1 MNMKKSPDQ
10 FGSSLRENF
19 IPILPAIVAA
29 MLNLVMLIG
38 SAILMQPNMG
48 GSQRLTLVIFGVV
61 GCAYIGLYYWV
72 YTALPDRPLYAWLNA
87 VIAGGALGLLIR
99 FIPAEIDYLVHAL
112 LLISALS
119 SSVIAGRAP
128 SYAMVAIVAALH
140 MTHHIP
146 TGSPPITWIIHGMLY
161 VAALIAVETVQQVKA
176 LATKQ
181 MARIEAVN
189 EISKQIVSTLETEQ
203 LISLLDA
210 ALQNALDAD
219 SYYIGLLRN
228 DELHMRL
235 FYDDGEYF
243 NNVRFNLEGTLSG
256 WVINNQ
262 KALFLP
268 DLRKPLKMEGINV
281 VTIGK
286 SKTSLSWMGIPM
298 KGTHV
303 NGVIAIASYRPK
315 AFNRS
320 DFDLLSSI
328 AQRAALALDNTYHH
342 AQVEEQ
348 ARLDSLTRVLNH
360 SRFIETLREQA
371 ETCLALRQPL
381 SLIMLDI
388 DHFKQYN
395 DSFGH
400 PVGDEILVN
409 LCRIIREHIKQ
420 TDAVGRWGGE
430 EFAVSLPNSD
440 GQQTFQV
447 AQRIRST
454 LAGFEINNNG
464 LLPIPAP
471 TVSMGIAVFPAE
483 TNDVTKLIDIADRR
497 LYIAK
502 RRGRDQIETAG

>member
-1 MNMKKSPDQ
+1 MTMKKSPEQ
-10 FGSSLRENF
+10 FDSSLRENF
-19 IPILPAIVAA
+19 IPILPAIIVG
-29 MLNLVMLIG
+29 MINLAVLTV
-38 SAILMQPNMG
+38 SAILMQPG
-48 GSQRLTLVIFGVV
+48 LSGSHRLGLILFGAA

-72 YTALPDRPLYAWLNA
+72 YTALPDKPLYSWINA

-99 FIPAEIDYLVHAL
+99 FIPPEIDYLVHAL
-112 LLISALS
+112 LIISALS
-119 SSVIAGRAP
+119 SSVIAERPP
-128 SYAMVAIVAALH
+128 SYAMIAIVAVLH
-140 MTHHIP
+140 IAHH
-146 TGSPPITWIIHGMLY
+146 TLNDSPPIAWIIHGMLY
-161 VAALIAVETVQQVKA
+161 VAALIVVETVQRVKA

-181 MARIEAVN
+181 MARIEIVN
-189 EISKQIVSTLETEQ
+189 EISTQIASTLETEQ

-219 SYYIGLLRN
+219 SYYIGLRSD

-243 NNVRFNLEGTLSG
+243 NGACLKLEGTLSG

-268 DLRKPLKMEGINV
+268 DLRKPLKIEGVKV

-286 SKTSLSWMGIPM
+286 PKTSLSWMGVPM

-303 NGVIAIASYRPK
+303 NGIIAIASYRPK

-360 SRFIETLREQA
+360 SHFIKTLRDQA
-371 ETCLALRQPL
+371 QTCLALRQPL
-381 SLIMLDI
+381 SLMMLDI

-409 LCRIIREHIKQ
+409 LCRIIREHIKH

-440 GQQTFQV
+440 GQQALQV

-454 LAGFEINNNG
+454 LANFTIQNDGQI
-464 LLPIPAP
+464 PIPAP

-483 TNDVTKLIDIADRR
+483 TNDVNKLIDIADRR

-502 RRGRDQIETAG
+502 RRGRDQIESAG